1 MAFIRTILAL
11 ALLLAAGPLR
21 AQTADSFSMSLDS
34 QSGAVCIKDA
44 AATETCSVF
53 DSTNGLYNLNFSPT
67 SELTSMQY
75 SFAGGTFGQLKVTR
89 KDGTT
94 LFPILDYDSG
104 KNAYYFKM
112 PGDSKIYAQ
121 FFYDVNRPHFTGQS

>member
-1 MAFIRTILAL
+1 MTLD
-11 ALLLAAGPLR
+11 P
-21 AQTADSFSMSLDS
+21 QTGSI
-34 QSGAVCIKDA
+34 CIKDST
-44 AATETCSVF
+44 ATSSCGLL
-53 DSTNGLYNLNFSPT
+53 DSSSGFYKLDLSSGSTDLAN
-67 SELTSMQY
+67 MKY
-75 SFAGGTFGQLKVTR
+75 SFSGGTFADFMVTR

-94 LFPILDYDSG
+94 TSPILDYDSG